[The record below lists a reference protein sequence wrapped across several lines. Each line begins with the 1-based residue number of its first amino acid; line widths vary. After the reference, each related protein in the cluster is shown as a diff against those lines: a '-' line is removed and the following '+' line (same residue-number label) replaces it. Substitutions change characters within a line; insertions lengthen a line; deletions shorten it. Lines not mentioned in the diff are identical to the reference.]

1 MAFEKVIV
9 FGPTGNIGSIT
20 SQTAGKK
27 GAKVYLAMR
36 DPKKT
41 IPGLSQEDE
50 KWANTNDSKLI
61 SRTPTPS
68 VLQCKSPVLKRPSY
82 TWHMAR
88 QTTC

>member
-20 SQTAGKK
+20 AQTASKK

-41 IPGLSQEDE
+41 IPGLSQ
-50 KWANTNDSKLI
+50 
-61 SRTPTPS
+61 
-68 VLQCKSPVLKRPSY
+68 
-82 TWHMAR
+82 
-88 QTTC
+88 

>member
-41 IPGLSQEDE
+41 SPGL
-50 KWANTNDSKLI
+50 TL
-61 SRTPTPS
+61 
-68 VLQCKSPVLKRPSY
+68 
-82 TWHMAR
+82 
-88 QTTC
+88 